1 MSTYTVQ
8 AKRWARGWELHI
20 FDADGAEVGATQ
32 SHTIAGADRMARD
45 YVALL
50 YDADPA
56 SFEFDIRPDLGAG
69 VAAEVEQ
76 ARSATREAEQAQK
89 DAARRWSAL
98 ARHLKDGVGLTGGDV
113 AAVLGVSPQRVS
125 QLMKSAG

>member
-1 MSTYTVQ
+1 
-8 AKRWARGWELHI
+8 
-20 FDADGAEVGATQ
+20 
-32 SHTIAGADRMARD
+32 
-45 YVALL
+45 
-50 YDADPA
+50 
-56 SFEFDIRPDLGAG
+56 

-98 ARHLKDGVGLTGGDV
+98 ARHLEDGVGLTGGDV
-113 AAVLGVSPQRVS
+113 AAVFGVSPQRLS